1 MSDAHLVVADVP
13 VTQWRVVDPSQSGDG
28 SWIIEGYGAVFGQ
41 RTRLWNGRSFVV
53 TEQIQQGAFR
63 DALARVNLTDPVERT
78 LVHLNYGHDMM
89 SAVASTDA
97 PGPIG
102 RLALREDQ
110 TGLWFSSRV
119 AADDPDVQRM
129 VAKMRHG
136 IVRQASFAFTVDKE
150 TVTYGT
156 ADDGRDLEDVTIEK
170 VRDLFDV
177 CVCPQG
183 AYPQTESF
191 VRSIHA
197 AYVGR
202 SPVVG
207 EGQQRRPDDV
217 SGGVIDVAPVVGVV
231 DDTARRRL
239 AQAKAA
245 AKARTT
251 HITRSR

>member
-63 DALARVNLTDPVERT
+63 DALERVDHQDPVERT

-202 SPVVG
+202 SPMVG
-207 EGQQRRPDDV
+207 EGHQRRPDV

-231 DDTARRRL
+231 DDTGRRRL
-239 AQAKAA
+239 AKAKAA
-245 AKARTT
+245 ATARTT
-251 HITRSR
+251 HITRSSR

>member
-13 VTQWRVVDPSQSGDG
+13 VTEWRVVDPSQSGDG

-53 TEQIQQGAFR
+53 TEQIQHGAFA
-63 DALARVNLTDPVERT
+63 DALTRIDHVDPVERT

-89 SAVASTDA
+89 SAVASSDA

-110 TGLWFSSRV
+110 NGLWFSSRV

-150 TVTYGT
+150 TVAYGT
-156 ADDGRDLEDVTIEK
+156 AEDGRDLEDVTIEK

-202 SPVVG
+202 SPMVG
-207 EGQQRRPDDV
+207 EGHQRRPDV

-231 DDTARRRL
+231 DDTGRRRL
-239 AQAKAA
+239 AKAKAA
-245 AKARTT
+245 ATARTT
-251 HITRSR
+251 HITRSTR